1 MPVNHV
7 NHGHHIKMIAMDID
21 GTLVD
26 VGSRVSEENA
36 RAIAEAAA
44 RGIEIV
50 LVTGRRFDFARSV
63 ADQVPC
69 DLFMIN
75 SNGAVVKS
83 KSGESHLRHLMDA
96 DLARRVLEATTE
108 FHSTAAVIFDRPG
121 KTQVI
126 VPRIDLDDPFR
137 GPYLR
142 RNIDFVTAIDPL
154 IDCLRGNGDNGA
166 KGDDPVHISYVGG
179 CTQIRAAKAIL
190 ENVPFA
196 AEFTLA
202 TTEYE
207 ARDFAFLDVLRR
219 GVTKG
224 ATLAEWAA
232 LRGVA
237 RENVMAIG
245 DNFNDREMLE
255 FAGLP
260 VVMGNAVPELKAL
273 GWPVT
278 LRNVQNGVAE
288 AIRVYTLGETPAAA
302 SR

>member
-1 MPVNHV
+1 MP
-7 NHGHHIKMIAMDID
+7 IKLIAMDID

-50 LVTGRRFDFARSV
+50 LVTGRRFDFARSI
-63 ADQVPC
+63 ADQIPC
-69 DLFMIN
+69 DLCMIN

-83 KSGESHLRHLMDA
+83 KTGESRLTHLMDA
-96 DLARRVLEATTE
+96 GLARRVLEATTE
-108 FHSTAAVIFDRPG
+108 FHGSAAVIFDRPG
-121 KTQVI
+121 PRQVI
-126 VPRIDLDDPFR
+126 VRRIDLDDPFR

-142 RNIDFVTAIDPL
+142 RNLDFVSAVDPL
-154 IDCLRGNGDNGA
+154 TDCLAATGEN
-166 KGDDPVHISYVGG
+166 GDDPVHISFVGG
-179 CTQIRAAKAIL
+179 CQPIRTAKAVL

-196 AEFTLA
+196 SEFTLA
-202 TTEYE
+202 STEYE
-207 ARDFAFLDVLRR
+207 SRNFAFLDVLRR

-232 LRGVA
+232 LRGIA
-237 RENVMAIG
+237 REDVMAIG

-260 VVMGNAVPELKAL
+260 VVMGNAIPELKAL

-278 LRNVQNGVAE
+278 LSNVQNGVAE
-288 AIRVYTLGETPAAA
+288 AIRVYALGNHAIGETPAPLTK
-302 SR
+302 